1 MQQTRLH
8 LTARKPEANHI
19 ASILDPGFED
29 EGLSTVLF
37 ETEDG
42 NGEWCYSVYVP
53 SEDVDQWK
61 DWIRNHL
68 GDDCFG
74 LELGEEELPETDW
87 VSQTLRALPPG
98 SAGRFFVHGSHDRD
112 AAANKRVA
120 VEIDAGQAFGTG
132 HHGTTAGCLDMLEL
146 CLRQSSG
153 MLGLPRRAMDI
164 GTGSG
169 VLAIALAKVARIPVL
184 ATDIDP
190 IATKVA
196 RENCIING
204 VGNKV
209 RCETATGFQHPVFN
223 NFGKTDLIFANI
235 LARPLEALALPMRPH
250 LTSGAQVILSG
261 LLPHQQAMIN
271 SAYAHQGIIYKRH
284 LIRDGW
290 LTMLMQA
297 K

>member
-1 MQQTRLH
+1 MQQTRLY
-8 LTARKPEANHI
+8 LTARKPEATHI

-37 ETEDG
+37 EVDEGAG
-42 NGEWCYSVYVP
+42 NWCYSVYVP
-53 SEDVDQWK
+53 SDEKDQWRS
-61 DWIRNHL
+61 WIRNHL

-74 LELGEEELPETDW
+74 LKLEEEVLPEVDW
-87 VSQTLRALPPG
+87 VSQTLRELSPV
-98 SAGRFFVHGSHDRD
+98 SAGRFFVHGSHDRE
-112 AAANKRVA
+112 AAANKRIA

-132 HHGTTAGCLDMLEL
+132 HHGTTAGCLDMLEI
-146 CLRQSSG
+146 CIRESSG
-153 MLGLPRRAMDI
+153 RLGLPRRAMDI

-169 VLAIALAKVARIPVL
+169 VLAIALAKVAHIPVL

-196 RENCIING
+196 RENCVLNG
-204 VGNKV
+204 VSNEV
-209 RCETATGFQHPVFN
+209 RCATATGFQHPAFAE
-223 NFGKTDLIFANI
+223 FGKADLLFANI
-235 LARPLEALALPMRPH
+235 LARPLEALARPMVPH

-261 LLPHQQAMIN
+261 LLPHQRARIT
-271 SAYAHQGIIYKRH
+271 SAYARQGITLKRH

-297 K
+297 G